1 MTHHKREVFPISL
14 LIADDRTGSSRASPK
29 ASGLGASPR
38 TDYRK
43 FPLRA
48 VPLLADMSE
57 EGLFRLEKQAAR
69 MSFAKGQEIIGRADA
84 TRDVFLLLSGQA
96 RVTYFSASG
105 KAVAFRRIDPGD
117 LFGEF
122 AAIDGKGRSATVE
135 AARPATALSMSAP
148 LFWDLM
154 QTDAAF
160 MGAVMRH
167 LVDLLRTL
175 TARIVEFST
184 LGVKNRIHC
193 ELLRMA
199 KKTLE
204 EGSKS
209 ELSPAPTHSD
219 LAARISTHR
228 EAVSRELSRLTKMGI
243 IERKGRS
250 IMVRDIERLERMVQE
265 AGGE

>member
-1 MTHHKREVFPISL
+1 MTHHKHEVFPISF
-14 LIADDRTGSSRASPK
+14 LIADDRTGSTRNSPRASD
-29 ASGLGASPR
+29 LGIPSR

-43 FPLRA
+43 VPLRA

-57 EGLFRLEKQAAR
+57 EGLCRLEKQATR
-69 MSFAKGQEIIGRADA
+69 MSFAKGQEIIGRADIS
-84 TRDVFLLLSGQA
+84 RDVFLLLSGQA
-96 RVTYFSASG
+96 RVTYFSAGG

-135 AARPATALSMSAP
+135 ASRPATALSISAS

-154 QTDAAF
+154 QTDPAF
-160 MGAVMRH
+160 MGSVMRH
-167 LVDLLRTL
+167 LVGLLRAL
-175 TARIVEFST
+175 TARVVEFST

-199 KKTLE
+199 KKALE
-204 EGSKS
+204 EGSRS

-250 IMVRDIERLERMVQE
+250 ITVRDMERLERMVHE